1 MLLAHLMVA
10 VVGGTEGPV
19 VGAASVAVTS
29 AGILPLEEVAV
40 TTMVEAAAVE
50 LVDMVVPLHMG
61 VAAMVAVRVLQVPGI
76 NL

>member
-1 MLLAHLMVA
+1 
-10 VVGGTEGPV
+10 
-19 VGAASVAVTS
+19 
-29 AGILPLEEVAV
+29 V

-61 VAAMVAVRVLQVPGI
+61 VAAMVAARVLQVPGI